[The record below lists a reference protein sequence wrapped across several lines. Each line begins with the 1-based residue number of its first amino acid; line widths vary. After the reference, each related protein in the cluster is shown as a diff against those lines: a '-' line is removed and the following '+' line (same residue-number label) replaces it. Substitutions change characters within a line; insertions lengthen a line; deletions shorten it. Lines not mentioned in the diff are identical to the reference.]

1 MRASSCAST
10 RPPGKS
16 SPGTRERSPGYWK
29 NPEATARTIDADG
42 WLHTGDVGEWVD
54 GTYLK
59 ITDRMKDIIIT
70 AGGKNVAPSE
80 IENALK
86 ASPYIKE
93 AIVIGDARKYLTA
106 LIGIELDTVGHWAQT
121 RKLPY
126 TTYRDLGE
134 KKEVL
139 ALVQSIVDE
148 VNERFATGRA
158 GQEVLHAAKGIGPRG
173 RRADR
178 HPEGEAQGDRD
189 DVRRPG
195 RGHVPM
201 TELVQC
207 LVRGLGDGSVYALL
221 AFGFVIIYKS
231 MGVISFAQPSLMLA
245 GAVLVTYLVT
255 TVNFYLA
262 VLVAAAA
269 VALLAMGVER
279 TVLRPMIGKPVFVI
293 SIITL
298 GVDIVIR
305 VVVNAYIGLDVRPVG
320 APWGL
325 ATSRLLGIE
334 VQQRH
339 LIMFVTTMV
348 LVAILFAFFRYSR
361 MGLAMRAV
369 AFDQEVALA
378 QGVSVGLVFTLS
390 WAIAGAL
397 ATVAGV
403 FVSTGAGVDQQLW
416 IIALKAL
423 PVIILG
429 GLDSLGGAVIAG
441 LAIGVVE
448 SLVATYGPDFAPW
461 LGGEFALV
469 TPYLV
474 MMVVLL
480 VRPYG
485 LFGTR
490 EVVRI

>member
-1 MRASSCAST
+1 
-10 RPPGKS
+10 
-16 SPGTRERSPGYWK
+16 
-29 NPEATARTIDADG
+29 
-42 WLHTGDVGEWVD
+42 
-54 GTYLK
+54 
-59 ITDRMKDIIIT
+59 
-70 AGGKNVAPSE
+70 
-80 IENALK
+80 
-86 ASPYIKE
+86 
-93 AIVIGDARKYLTA
+93 
-106 LIGIELDTVGHWAQT
+106 
-121 RKLPY
+121 
-126 TTYRDLGE
+126 
-134 KKEVL
+134 
-139 ALVQSIVDE
+139 
-148 VNERFATGRA
+148 
-158 GQEVLHAAKGIGPRG
+158 
-173 RRADR
+173 
-178 HPEGEAQGDRD
+178 
-189 DVRRPG
+189 
-195 RGHVPM
+195 M

-221 AFGFVIIYKS
+221 AFGFVIIFKS
-231 MGVISFAQPSLMLA
+231 MGVISFAQPALMLS

-262 VLVAAAA
+262 VVLAAAA
-269 VALLAMGVER
+269 VALLAVGVER

-305 VVVNAYIGLDVRPVG
+305 VVVNAYIGLDVRQVG

-325 ATSRLLGIE
+325 STTRLLGVE

-378 QGVSVGLVFTLS
+378 QGVSVGFVFALS

-448 SLVATYGPDFAPW
+448 SLVATYGADIAPW
-461 LGGEFALV
+461 LGGEFSLV

-490 EVVRI
+490 EVIRI

>member
-1 MRASSCAST
+1 
-10 RPPGKS
+10 
-16 SPGTRERSPGYWK
+16 
-29 NPEATARTIDADG
+29 
-42 WLHTGDVGEWVD
+42 
-54 GTYLK
+54 
-59 ITDRMKDIIIT
+59 
-70 AGGKNVAPSE
+70 
-80 IENALK
+80 
-86 ASPYIKE
+86 
-93 AIVIGDARKYLTA
+93 
-106 LIGIELDTVGHWAQT
+106 
-121 RKLPY
+121 
-126 TTYRDLGE
+126 
-134 KKEVL
+134 
-139 ALVQSIVDE
+139 
-148 VNERFATGRA
+148 
-158 GQEVLHAAKGIGPRG
+158 
-173 RRADR
+173 
-178 HPEGEAQGDRD
+178 
-189 DVRRPG
+189 
-195 RGHVPM
+195 
-201 TELVQC
+201 
-207 LVRGLGDGSVYALL
+207 
-221 AFGFVIIYKS
+221 
-231 MGVISFAQPSLMLA
+231 
-245 GAVLVTYLVT
+245 
-255 TVNFYLA
+255 
-262 VLVAAAA
+262 
-269 VALLAMGVER
+269 MGVER

-416 IIALKAL
+416 LIALKAL

-448 SLVATYGPDFAPW
+448 SLVATYGPDMAPW

-490 EVVRI
+490 EVDADMTSMRTRFGRPELYTSYEQDMALLNTMSKKVFVGVVLVLALAMTFSVDDGLLQLLATGCAAAIGAIGLNIVTGYAGQVSLGHAFFVGHRRVHRRSAVRRPERPVARLRHHRGAGLVAGRRGGCPRWPARWSRRWPCACAGCTWRSSRSAWSSSGSTCFASGRRWPAPPDIGRPAPVATLFGARIDVDGAVDDPRPAAVSADARTLVIFAAAGPQPRRSRTGRAFAAIRDRTSPPR

>member
-1 MRASSCAST
+1 
-10 RPPGKS
+10 
-16 SPGTRERSPGYWK
+16 
-29 NPEATARTIDADG
+29 
-42 WLHTGDVGEWVD
+42 
-54 GTYLK
+54 
-59 ITDRMKDIIIT
+59 
-70 AGGKNVAPSE
+70 
-80 IENALK
+80 
-86 ASPYIKE
+86 
-93 AIVIGDARKYLTA
+93 
-106 LIGIELDTVGHWAQT
+106 
-121 RKLPY
+121 
-126 TTYRDLGE
+126 
-134 KKEVL
+134 
-139 ALVQSIVDE
+139 
-148 VNERFATGRA
+148 
-158 GQEVLHAAKGIGPRG
+158 
-173 RRADR
+173 
-178 HPEGEAQGDRD
+178 
-189 DVRRPG
+189 
-195 RGHVPM
+195 M

-221 AFGFVIIYKS
+221 AFGFVIIFKS
-231 MGVISFAQPSLMLA
+231 MGVISFAQPALMLS

-262 VLVAAAA
+262 VVLAAAA
-269 VALLAMGVER
+269 VALLAVGVER

-305 VVVNAYIGLDVRPVG
+305 VVVNAYIGLDVRQVG

-325 ATSRLLGIE
+325 NTARLLGIE

-339 LIMFVTTMV
+339 LIMFLTTMV

-378 QGVSVGLVFTLS
+378 QGVSVGFVFALS

-397 ATVAGV
+397 ATIAGV
-403 FVSTGAGVDQQLW
+403 FLSTGAGVDQQLW

-423 PVIILG
+423 PVIVLG

-448 SLVATYGPDFAPW
+448 SLVATYGADIAPW
-461 LGGEFALV
+461 LGGEFSLV

-490 EVVRI
+490 EVIRI

>member
-1 MRASSCAST
+1 
-10 RPPGKS
+10 
-16 SPGTRERSPGYWK
+16 
-29 NPEATARTIDADG
+29 
-42 WLHTGDVGEWVD
+42 
-54 GTYLK
+54 
-59 ITDRMKDIIIT
+59 
-70 AGGKNVAPSE
+70 
-80 IENALK
+80 
-86 ASPYIKE
+86 
-93 AIVIGDARKYLTA
+93 
-106 LIGIELDTVGHWAQT
+106 
-121 RKLPY
+121 
-126 TTYRDLGE
+126 
-134 KKEVL
+134 
-139 ALVQSIVDE
+139 
-148 VNERFATGRA
+148 
-158 GQEVLHAAKGIGPRG
+158 
-173 RRADR
+173 
-178 HPEGEAQGDRD
+178 
-189 DVRRPG
+189 
-195 RGHVPM
+195 M

-207 LVRGLGDGSVYALL
+207 IVRGLGDGSVYALL

-231 MGVISFAQPSLMLA
+231 MGVISFAQPALMLA
-245 GAVLVTYLVT
+245 GAVLVTYLVASL
-255 TVNFYLA
+255 NFYLA
-262 VLVAAAA
+262 VVLAAAA
-269 VALLAMGVER
+269 IALLAVGVER

-305 VVVNAYIGLDVRPVG
+305 VVVNAYIGLDVRQVG

-325 ATSRLLGIE
+325 TTSRLLGIE

-348 LVAILFAFFRYSR
+348 LVTILFAFFRYSR

-378 QGVSVGLVFTLS
+378 QGVSVGQVFMLS

-397 ATVAGV
+397 ATIAGV

-416 IIALKAL
+416 IVAFKAL

-448 SLVATYGPDFAPW
+448 SLVATYGADIAPW
-461 LGGEFALV
+461 LGGEFSLV

-490 EVVRI
+490 EVIRI

>member
-1 MRASSCAST
+1 
-10 RPPGKS
+10 
-16 SPGTRERSPGYWK
+16 
-29 NPEATARTIDADG
+29 
-42 WLHTGDVGEWVD
+42 
-54 GTYLK
+54 
-59 ITDRMKDIIIT
+59 
-70 AGGKNVAPSE
+70 
-80 IENALK
+80 
-86 ASPYIKE
+86 
-93 AIVIGDARKYLTA
+93 
-106 LIGIELDTVGHWAQT
+106 
-121 RKLPY
+121 
-126 TTYRDLGE
+126 
-134 KKEVL
+134 
-139 ALVQSIVDE
+139 
-148 VNERFATGRA
+148 
-158 GQEVLHAAKGIGPRG
+158 
-173 RRADR
+173 
-178 HPEGEAQGDRD
+178 
-189 DVRRPG
+189 
-195 RGHVPM
+195 M

-221 AFGFVIIYKS
+221 ALGFVIIFKS
-231 MGVISFAQPSLMLA
+231 MGVISFAQPALMLS

-262 VLVAAAA
+262 VVLAAAA
-269 VALLAMGVER
+269 VALLAVGVER

-305 VVVNAYIGLDVRPVG
+305 VVVNAYIGLDVRQVG

-325 ATSRLLGIE
+325 ATSRLLGVE

-378 QGVSVGLVFTLS
+378 QGVSVGFVFALS

-448 SLVATYGPDFAPW
+448 SLVATYGADIAPW
-461 LGGEFALV
+461 LGGEFSLV

-474 MMVVLL
+474 MMAVLL

-490 EVVRI
+490 EVIRI